1 MFACAYVC
9 GVSRSIVRATWF
21 GCVLHSHLGTGCT
34 KKIEPF
40 SPKRT
45 RGREMLHKYGSKP
58 VQRLRFLTP
67 TVRCV
72 LRRKVLSAHAFRC
85 FTMWQLDAGSSH
97 AAQYIFLA
105 VLAHASVAS
114 CTRCA
119 FFHWHLAEVRRMFS
133 GCMVPTERR
142 GMPTFVSVRG
152 LPILALTTQFFIS
165 PLASPSKMHKTV
177 DAPANS
183 RQHGM
188 NWTDSSNVW
197 REPHCG

>member
-1 MFACAYVC
+1 VFACAYVC

-105 VLAHASVAS
+105 VVQKG
-114 CTRCA
+114 R
-119 FFHWHLAEVRRMFS
+119 VD
-133 GCMVPTERR
+133 GRR
-142 GMPTFVSVRG
+142 GGWLEFVDIQPRVCG
-152 LPILALTTQFFIS
+152 YTTKRRRTVGSTVCYYS
-165 PLASPSKMHKTV
+165 PHNDCYTL
-177 DAPANS
+177 
-183 RQHGM
+183 
-188 NWTDSSNVW
+188 W
-197 REPHCG
+197 